1 GKSAARKSIVENV
14 RKVAQPPGVKVYN
27 YADGVKALRAGK
39 EINYEGIA
47 GTQDWNKFGD
57 PITYLKVEVMTTKDP
72 SGMKRIGTVTPDDI
86 NDIIAGVLKIRAER
100 AK

>member
-1 GKSAARKSIVENV
+1 M
-14 RKVAQPPGVKVYN
+14 RKVVQPPGEKVYN
-27 YADGVKALRAGK
+27 YADGIKLLRAGK

-57 PITYLKVEVMTTKDP
+57 PITFLKVEVMTKDDP
-72 SGMKRIGTVTPDDI
+72 SGMKRIGTVVPDDI

-100 AK
+100 GK